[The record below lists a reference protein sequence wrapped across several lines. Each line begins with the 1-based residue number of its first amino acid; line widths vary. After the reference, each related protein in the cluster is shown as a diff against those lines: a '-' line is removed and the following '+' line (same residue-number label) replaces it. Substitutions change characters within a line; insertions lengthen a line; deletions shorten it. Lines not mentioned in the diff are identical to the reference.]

1 MLSHGSQIM
10 QAIVLVLEG
19 DHCGSV
25 KEQALCIV
33 ANIADGDSA
42 KEFIMSNEDVLRK
55 LLHYLV
61 SLFLYTETLW
71 FESF

>member
-1 MLSHGSQIM
+1 MLSHGTQIM
-10 QAIVLVLEG
+10 QVIVLVLEG
-19 DHCGSV
+19 DHSNSV

-33 ANIADGDSA
+33 ANVADGDHS

-61 SLFLYTETLW
+61 STNTC
-71 FESF
+71 